1 MSASKVRQIAIAGSF
16 FVISVAVI
24 FFQEADTIREWSNKV
39 YDVLYV
45 LDPFAMYKSWHKTLF
60 GGESL
65 PPRLT
70 APYYEPSPEYAR
82 TWNWVLAGLLFWIA
96 FGVNYFI
103 IEECKLFKQGSSW
116 IGFYSLLVQ
125 G

>member
-45 LDPFAMYKSWHKTLF
+45 LDPFAMYKSWYKTLF

-65 PPRLT
+65 PPLPRR
-70 APYYEPSPEYAR
+70 AASPPGWGFIWCPPTR
-82 TWNWVLAGLLFWIA
+82 HRDGGLLSLQN
-96 FGVNYFI
+96 V
-103 IEECKLFKQGSSW
+103 GSSSAW
-116 IGFYSLLVQ
+116 MM
-125 G
+125 